1 VSTGTPPGEGLV
13 EIRLLHLSLDAYRHA
28 AEHHDELL
36 REFAL
41 IQSREPS
48 EGHTV
53 PRRLLGL
60 IEALTTEYGAMTA
73 MPRADIDA
81 AIERGDDSVDLTY
94 VLPVSI
100 GPAIV
105 HLVDLLRETDEYCRH
120 GDLLTLA
127 PPPDAV
133 AFREWFLLEFV
144 NQVHGRPPT
153 PWPQFLASSR
163 RP

>member
-1 VSTGTPPGEGLV
+1 VSAGPSPGNGLV
-13 EIRLLHLSLDAYRHA
+13 EIRLLDLKLEAYRHS

-48 EGHTV
+48 EGHAV
-53 PRRLLGL
+53 PRRLLAL
-60 IEALTTEYGAMTA
+60 IDALTNEYGGMTA
-73 MPRADIDA
+73 VPQADIDA
-81 AIERGDDSVDLTY
+81 AIERGDDAVDLTY

-100 GPAIV
+100 GPAIA
-105 HLVDLLRETDEYCRH
+105 HLVDLLRETDEYCRQ

-153 PWPQFLASSR
+153 PWPDFLASSQQA
-163 RP
+163 

>member
-1 VSTGTPPGEGLV
+1 VTAGPPPSEGLV
-13 EIRLLHLSLDAYRHA
+13 RIRLLDLSLEAYRHS

-53 PRRLLGL
+53 PRRLLTL
-60 IEALTTEYGAMTA
+60 IDTLTSEYGGMTA
-73 MPRADIDA
+73 VPRADLDT
-81 AIERGDDSVDLTY
+81 AIERGDETVDLTY
-94 VLPVSI
+94 VMPVSV
-100 GPAIV
+100 GPALT
-105 HLVDLLRETDEYCRH
+105 HLVDLLRETDQYCRH

-127 PPPDAV
+127 PPADAV

-144 NQVHGRPPT
+144 NQVQGRPPT

-163 RP
+163 SP